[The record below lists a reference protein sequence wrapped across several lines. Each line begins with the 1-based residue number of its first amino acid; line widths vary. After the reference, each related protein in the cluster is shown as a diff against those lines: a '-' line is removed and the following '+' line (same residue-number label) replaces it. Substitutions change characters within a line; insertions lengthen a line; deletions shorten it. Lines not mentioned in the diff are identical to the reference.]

1 MDMVNESK
9 ESAMKIT
16 VDKKTGVLVAII
28 VVLIATILGI
38 SFNKNGEGNF
48 FGMHGKDSME
58 MHNNSSSAAYTGAD
72 VMFLQ
77 MMIPHHQQA
86 IDISNIAL
94 KTSKDSELLALADT
108 IIKAQ
113 TSEILQMNAWLKDAE
128 ATTDMGHS
136 MSGMG
141 GMLDDAELSALSAAT
156 GKTFDTLWLEGM
168 VGHHDGAIHMTTMI
182 QDASNSDIRVF
193 GESIVK
199 DQSAQ
204 IEQMKVM
211 LKRIG

>member
-1 MDMVNESK
+1 MQIN
-9 ESAMKIT
+9 
-16 VDKKTGVLVAII
+16 VDKKTGTLVAII
-28 VVLIATILGI
+28 VVLLATIFGI
-38 SFNKNGEGNF
+38 SLNKNNDGGF
-48 FGMHGKDSME
+48 FGMHGR
-58 MHNNSSSAAYTGAD
+58 NSSGMHGNTGTATYTGAD

-94 KTSKDSELLALADT
+94 KTSKDAELLALAKT

-113 TSEILQMNAWLKDAE
+113 TAEIVQMKTWLKDAG

-136 MSGMG
+136 MTGMG

-156 GKTFDTLWLEGM
+156 GTSFDKLWLKGM
-168 VGHHDGAIHMTTMI
+168 IGHHDGAIHMTQMI
-182 QDASNSDIRVF
+182 EDASNPAIKTF
-193 GESIVK
+193 GENVVK

-204 IEQMKVM
+204 IVQMNAM

>member
-1 MDMVNESK
+1 MQIN
-9 ESAMKIT
+9 I
-16 VDKKTGVLVAII
+16 DKKTGSLVAII
-28 VVLIATILGI
+28 VVLLAVILGI
-38 SFNKNGEGNF
+38 SLTRENENH
-48 FGMHGKDSME
+48 FGMHGNDSMG
-58 MHNNSSSAAYTGAD
+58 MHNNSGSAAYTGAD

-94 KTSKDSELLALADT
+94 KSSKDSELLVLADT

-113 TSEILQMNAWLKDAE
+113 TAEIVQMNNWLKDAG
-128 ATTDMGHS
+128 ASTDMGHS

-141 GMLDDAELSALSAAT
+141 GMLDEAELSAISAAT
-156 GKTFDTLWLEGM
+156 GKSFDKLWLKGM
-168 VGHHDGAIHMTTMI
+168 IGHHDGAIHMTSMI
-182 QDASNSDIRVF
+182 ADASNSDIKTF
-193 GESIVK
+193 GENVVI

-204 IEQMKVM
+204 IEQMNAM